1 MILIIFFHM
10 EKRKNFP
17 KKRLKYGEEKV
28 KYGMRLENGREKREV
43 LESLEVVLVCG
54 VYGLWGLLEC
64 LKKRHGIILWKMRGK
79 CGVWSIVSGGDG
91 GPLFCVQ
98 HCTLYA
104 FTKVTLY
111 ILFCCY
117 LIYKSTLKDVY
128 HYTRS
133 CIWSLNSGPTPPDS
147 RFLLLGLLA

>member
-64 LKKRHGIILWKMRGK
+64 LKKRHGIIL
-79 CGVWSIVSGGDG
+79 
-91 GPLFCVQ
+91 
-98 HCTLYA
+98 
-104 FTKVTLY
+104 
-111 ILFCCY
+111 
-117 LIYKSTLKDVY
+117 
-128 HYTRS
+128 
-133 CIWSLNSGPTPPDS
+133 
-147 RFLLLGLLA
+147 